1 MHVDNEEVY
10 PNRLVTTRTVEIGG
24 LTKAQLIQKLKQS
37 DIRMNEYAERLLTD
51 DRFTTSDTRYSLQTV
66 EVTVGDLGFRDGATT
81 DQIYQRAA
89 EFGLA
94 LCPLELGPYIRLQYA
109 DQPEGDSGDGVQRNQ
124 APSGSITIASRRL
137 TDDDDFP
144 KGFYLRRMN
153 DALWLRG
160 YRADHL
166 HVWNPYDHFIFV
178 KPEPRP

>member
-94 LCPLELGPYIRLQYA
+94 LCPLELGPIYKIAVRRPARRGFRRRCTAKSSAIGLHYDSLKEA
-109 DQPEGDSGDGVQRNQ
+109 DG
-124 APSGSITIASRRL
+124 
-137 TDDDDFP
+137 
-144 KGFYLRRMN
+144 
-153 DALWLRG
+153 
-160 YRADHL
+160 
-166 HVWNPYDHFIFV
+166 
-178 KPEPRP
+178 